1 MNFNNKP
8 QDIEALPSEYQEFY
22 HNRSAA
28 GNRRIKSEVI
38 RFIRSGWFG
47 ILTDINP
54 VALEEKL
61 LAEEKGMELHEYHLA
76 ISGQERR
83 RNKSYQGLQ
92 QYAVHP

>member
-1 MNFNNKP
+1 MDLQREYENLANAI
-8 QDIEALPSEYQEFY
+8 IEQAVKDY
-22 HNRSAA
+22 RSVA

-61 LAEEKGMELHEYHLA
+61 LAEEKGMDVHEYHLA
-76 ISGQERR
+76 ISGQESCC
-83 RNKSYQGLQ
+83 NKSYQRLQ

>member
-1 MNFNNKP
+1 MDFQREYENLANAI
-8 QDIEALPSEYQEFY
+8 IEQAVKDY
-22 HNRSAA
+22 RSAA

-76 ISGQERR
+76 ISRQERR

>member
-1 MNFNNKP
+1 MDFQREYENLANAI
-8 QDIEALPSEYQEFY
+8 IEQAVKDY
-22 HNRSAA
+22 RSAV

-61 LAEEKGMELHEYHLA
+61 LAEEKGMEVHEYHLA
-76 ISGQERR
+76 ISGQERC